1 MNHSLYEI
9 PSFLMNQEQNN
20 KSVQQNVMNG
30 VFPRVNRV
38 DGTNV
43 DIDTQLRQNNTR
55 RPTTAPVQMKEGF
68 GGFGI
73 SSFGNEDPVPDMKGA
88 LGSSERMDKRN
99 LNQRTFKTAGYKS
112 AGHTNNNFIDVES
125 RIHMGL
131 DTRSHGR
138 ACGNYADVH
147 IDTFTPLVPCLRD
160 EVQNVKHIVPEY
172 WVRGGASTRVI
183 VRNIDYLRMCGFK
196 Q

>member
-9 PSFLMNQEQNN
+9 PSFLMNQEQKNR
-20 KSVQQNVMNG
+20 SVQQNVMNG
-30 VFPRVNRV
+30 AFPRANRV

-43 DIDTQLRQNNTR
+43 DVDSRLRNGENTAAATVR
-55 RPTTAPVQMKEGF
+55 ESFFSSSTTEESVG
-68 GGFGI
+68 
-73 SSFGNEDPVPDMKGA
+73 DMKGA
-88 LGSSERMDKRN
+88 IGSTTRMDKRN

-112 AGHTNNNFIDVES
+112 AGHTNNNYIDVES
-125 RIHMGL
+125 RIHIGL

-172 WVRGGASTRVI
+172 WVRGGASTRVV

-196 Q
+196 G